1 MDSNEDLDDILNF
14 ATNKLNV
21 KNAFDIN
28 AEFIKDIPKM
38 LEGDKHEESWTRTSE
53 VIAVGSK
60 IYGLRVDNVYKSTQN
75 LLNGFHRTAAE
86 SNNNDEDEENNGQPE
101 NRK

>member
-1 MDSNEDLDDILNF
+1 MESSEDLDDILNF
-14 ATNKLNV
+14 AINKLNI

-38 LEGDKHEESWTRTSE
+38 LEDDKHEESWTRTSE
-53 VIAVGSK
+53 IIAAGSK

-75 LLNGFHRTAAE
+75 LLNGFHRTAGE
-86 SNNNDEDEENNGQPE
+86 PNNNDDSDGGEQPE